1 MAGGGVGEAMLIGA
15 ITGGAT
21 SAATGG
27 DPLKGALLGATTG
40 GVGAGVAGATTGAT
54 AGTTAG
60 ATTGTAAGT
69 TAATGTTA
77 AGSTAG
83 LEFANAASPEFL
95 ASQGVGTSFTPADVA
110 SLGPSQLP
118 PGTITYA
125 PNDPGFIPT
134 DAAGTPSASLA
145 QTPEAANLGI
155 LNDGTGG
162 VDAATNANFQPGT
175 VASGTPAENPMFPNI
190 NKFYA
195 ANPIAAPAGTG
206 ALASALGDTKRDE
219 EEEEE
224 EYSGALKDFKY
235 TRSGYTPYRAAASG
249 GLMDTAVARRL
260 MSGGQLGSYSD
271 GGQALQGPGD
281 GMSDSIP
288 GVIGGAQP
296 ARLADGEFVVPA
308 DVVSGIGNGSTDAGS
323 RQLYAMMDKI
333 REARTGR
340 AKQAP
345 EINPRKMMPA

>member
-1 MAGGGVGEAMLIGA
+1 MGGGVGEAMLIGA

-134 DAAGTPSASLA
+134 GAAGTPSASLA

-162 VDAATNANFQPGT
+162 VDAATNNNFQPGT

-195 ANPIAAPAGTG
+195 ANPIAAPAGAG
-206 ALASALGDTKRDE
+206 ALASALGDTKRDK
-219 EEEEE
+219 EEEE
-224 EYSGALKDFKY
+224 EYSSQLDRFTYNPDTYVA
-235 TRSGYTPYRAAASG
+235 RAASG

-340 AKQAP
+340 TKQAP
-345 EINPRKMMPA
+345 EINPRRMMPA

>member
-1 MAGGGVGEAMLIGA
+1 MGTGVGEAMLVSA
-15 ITGGAT
+15 VVGGTT

-27 DPLKGALLGATTG
+27 DPLKGALLGAATA
-40 GVGAGVAGATTGAT
+40 GVGAGIAGATTGAT
-54 AGTTAG
+54 A
-60 ATTGTAAGT
+60 AGT
-69 TAATGTTA
+69 TAAAAPTAAAGTATAAPTA
-77 AGSTAG
+77 AG
-83 LEFANAASPEFL
+83 L
-95 ASQGVGTSFTPADVA
+95 
-110 SLGPSQLP
+110 
-118 PGTITYA
+118 
-125 PNDPGFIPT
+125 
-134 DAAGTPSASLA
+134 DAALTAANTTASAALPSASAPLTTA
-145 QTPEAANLGI
+145 
-155 LNDGTGG
+155 G
-162 VDAATNANFQPGT
+162 VDGAGLTSAGANQGLNLAGGSTDAGLKYAGVPQGASIDPFSLNYADPLAGSTVGATPTPVAA
-175 VASGTPAENPMFPNI
+175 AENPMFPSI

-195 ANPIAAPAGTG
+195 ANPIVAPAGVG

-260 MSGGQLGSYSD
+260 MGGGQLGSYSD

-288 GVIGGAQP
+288 GVIGDVQP

-340 AKQAP
+340 TKQAP
-345 EINPRKMMPA
+345 EINPRRMMPA

>member
-60 ATTGTAAGT
+60 ATGTA
-69 TAATGTTA
+69 AATGTTA

-134 DAAGTPSASLA
+134 GAAGTPSASLA

-195 ANPIAAPAGTG
+195 ANPIAAPAGAG
-206 ALASALGDTKRDE
+206 ALASALGDTKRDK
-219 EEEEE
+219 EEEE
-224 EYSGALKDFKY
+224 EYSGSLGRFKY
-235 TRSGYTPYRAAASG
+235 SPDTYTPYRAASG

-345 EINPRKMMPA
+345 EINPRRMMPA

>member
-54 AGTTAG
+54 AGTTA
-60 ATTGTAAGT
+60 AAAPTAA
-69 TAATGTTA
+69 AGTTA

-134 DAAGTPSASLA
+134 DAAKTPSASLA

-162 VDAATNANFQPGT
+162 VDAATNNNFQPGT

-190 NKFYA
+190 NKFYTD
-195 ANPIAAPAGTG
+195 NPMATRAGAG
-206 ALASALGDTKRDE
+206 VLASALGDTKRDK
-219 EEEEE
+219 EEEE
-224 EYSGALKDFKY
+224 EYSSQLDRFTYNPDTYVA
-235 TRSGYTPYRAAASG
+235 RAASG

-271 GGQALQGPGD
+271 GGQALQGLGD

-340 AKQAP
+340 TKQAP
-345 EINPRKMMPA
+345 EINPRRMMPA

>member
-1 MAGGGVGEAMLIGA
+1 MGGGVGEAMLIGA

-60 ATTGTAAGT
+60 TTTGTAAGT

-95 ASQGVGTSFTPADVA
+95 ATQGVGTSFTPADVA

-134 DAAGTPSASLA
+134 GAAGTPSASLA

-162 VDAATNANFQPGT
+162 VDAATNNNFQPGT

-195 ANPIAAPAGTG
+195 ANPIAAPAGAG
-206 ALASALGDTKRDE
+206 VLASALGDTKRDE
-219 EEEEE
+219 EEED
-224 EYSGALKDFKY
+224 EYSSQLDRFTYNPDTYVA
-235 TRSGYTPYRAAASG
+235 RAASG

-260 MSGGQLGSYSD
+260 MGGGQLGSYSD

-340 AKQAP
+340 TKQAP
-345 EINPRKMMPA
+345 EINPRRMMPA

>member
-60 ATTGTAAGT
+60 LLPLRLRLVPAAAAPAVTAGLDATLASANT
-69 TAATGTTA
+69 TASAALPSASAPLTTA
-77 AGSTAG
+77 GVDGAGLTSAGASEGLNLAGGSTDAGLKYAGVPQGASIDPFSLNYADPLAGSTVGATPTPV
-83 LEFANAASPEFL
+83 AA
-95 ASQGVGTSFTPADVA
+95 
-110 SLGPSQLP
+110 
-118 PGTITYA
+118 
-125 PNDPGFIPT
+125 
-134 DAAGTPSASLA
+134 
-145 QTPEAANLGI
+145 
-155 LNDGTGG
+155 
-162 VDAATNANFQPGT
+162 
-175 VASGTPAENPMFPNI
+175 AENPMFPSI

-206 ALASALGDTKRDE
+206 ALASALGDTKRDEEE

-288 GVIGGAQP
+288 GVIGDVQP

>member
-40 GVGAGVAGATTGAT
+40 GVGAGVAGATTGA
-54 AGTTAG
+54 TAG

-134 DAAGTPSASLA
+134 DAAKTPSASLA

-175 VASGTPAENPMFPNI
+175 VTSGTPAENPMFPNI

-195 ANPIAAPAGTG
+195 ANPIAAPAGAG

-219 EEEEE
+219 EEED
-224 EYSGALKDFKY
+224 EYSSQLDRFTYNPDTYVA
-235 TRSGYTPYRAAASG
+235 RAASG

-260 MSGGQLGSYSD
+260 MGGGQLGSYSD

-340 AKQAP
+340 TKQAP
-345 EINPRKMMPA
+345 EINPRRMMPA

>member
-1 MAGGGVGEAMLIGA
+1 
-15 ITGGAT
+15 
-21 SAATGG
+21 
-27 DPLKGALLGATTG
+27 
-40 GVGAGVAGATTGAT
+40 
-54 AGTTAG
+54 
-60 ATTGTAAGT
+60 
-69 TAATGTTA
+69 
-77 AGSTAG
+77 
-83 LEFANAASPEFL
+83 
-95 ASQGVGTSFTPADVA
+95 
-110 SLGPSQLP
+110 LGPSQLP

-134 DAAGTPSASLA
+134 DAAKTPSASLA

-162 VDAATNANFQPGT
+162 VDAATNNNFRPGT

-190 NKFYA
+190 NKFYTD
-195 ANPIAAPAGTG
+195 NPMATRAGAG
-206 ALASALGDTKRDE
+206 ALASALGDTKRDK
-219 EEEEE
+219 EEEE
-224 EYSGALKDFKY
+224 EYSSQLDRFTY
-235 TRSGYTPYRAAASG
+235 SPDTYTPYRAASG

-340 AKQAP
+340 TKQAP
-345 EINPRKMMPA
+345 EINPRRMMPA

>member
-1 MAGGGVGEAMLIGA
+1 MAGGGVGEAMLISA
-15 ITGGAT
+15 VVGGAT

-27 DPLKGALLGATTG
+27 DPLKGALLGAATG
-40 GVGAGVAGATTGAT
+40 GVGAGIAGAGTSAAT
-54 AGTTAG
+54 AGTTT
-60 ATTGTAAGT
+60 ATAAPTAAAAGT
-69 TAATGTTA
+69 AVTPAAGLDATLASANTTA
-77 AGSTAG
+77 SAALPSAGAPLTTAPLTTAGVDGAGLTSAGASEGLNLAGGSTDAGLKYAGVPQGASIDPFSLNYADPLAGSTVGATPTPV
-83 LEFANAASPEFL
+83 AA
-95 ASQGVGTSFTPADVA
+95 
-110 SLGPSQLP
+110 
-118 PGTITYA
+118 
-125 PNDPGFIPT
+125 
-134 DAAGTPSASLA
+134 
-145 QTPEAANLGI
+145 
-155 LNDGTGG
+155 
-162 VDAATNANFQPGT
+162 
-175 VASGTPAENPMFPNI
+175 AENPMFPSI

-195 ANPIAAPAGTG
+195 ANPIAAPAGAG
-206 ALASALGDTKRDE
+206 ALASALGDTKRDK
-219 EEEEE
+219 EEEE
-224 EYSGALKDFKY
+224 EYSSQLDRFTYNPDTYVA
-235 TRSGYTPYRAAASG
+235 RAASG

-340 AKQAP
+340 TKQAP
-345 EINPRKMMPA
+345 EINPRRMMPA

>member
-1 MAGGGVGEAMLIGA
+1 MGGGVGEAMLIGA

-60 ATTGTAAGT
+60 ATGTAAGT

-134 DAAGTPSASLA
+134 DAAKTPSASLA
-145 QTPEAANLGI
+145 QTPEAANLGS

-162 VDAATNANFQPGT
+162 VDAATNNNFQPGT
-175 VASGTPAENPMFPNI
+175 VTSGTPAENPMFPNI

-195 ANPIAAPAGTG
+195 ANPIAAPAGAG
-206 ALASALGDTKRDE
+206 ALASALGDTKRDK
-219 EEEEE
+219 EEEE
-224 EYSGALKDFKY
+224 EYSSQLDRFTYNPDTYVA
-235 TRSGYTPYRAAASG
+235 RAASG

-340 AKQAP
+340 TKQAP
-345 EINPRKMMPA
+345 EINPRRMMPA

>member
-60 ATTGTAAGT
+60 ATGT
-69 TAATGTTA
+69 TAAAAPAAAGLDATLASANTTA
-77 AGSTAG
+77 SAALPSAGAPLTTAPLTTAGVDGAGLTSAGASEGLNLAGGSTDAGLKYAGVQQGASIDPFSLNYADPLAGSTVGATPTPV
-83 LEFANAASPEFL
+83 AA
-95 ASQGVGTSFTPADVA
+95 
-110 SLGPSQLP
+110 
-118 PGTITYA
+118 
-125 PNDPGFIPT
+125 
-134 DAAGTPSASLA
+134 
-145 QTPEAANLGI
+145 
-155 LNDGTGG
+155 
-162 VDAATNANFQPGT
+162 
-175 VASGTPAENPMFPNI
+175 AENPMFPSI

-195 ANPIAAPAGTG
+195 ANPIVAPAGVG

-345 EINPRKMMPA
+345 EINPRRMMPA

>member
-1 MAGGGVGEAMLIGA
+1 MAMGGVGEAMLIGA

-134 DAAGTPSASLA
+134 GAAGTPSASLA

-162 VDAATNANFQPGT
+162 VDAATNTNFQPGT

-195 ANPIAAPAGTG
+195 ANPIAAPAGAG
-206 ALASALGDTKRDE
+206 ALASALGDTKRDK
-219 EEEEE
+219 EEEE
-224 EYSGALKDFKY
+224 EYSSQLDRFTY
-235 TRSGYTPYRAAASG
+235 SPDTYTPYRAASG

-345 EINPRKMMPA
+345 EINPRRMMPA

>member
-1 MAGGGVGEAMLIGA
+1 MGGGVGEAMLIGA

-162 VDAATNANFQPGT
+162 VDAATNNNFQPGT

-195 ANPIAAPAGTG
+195 ANPIAAPAGAG

-219 EEEEE
+219 EEED
-224 EYSGALKDFKY
+224 EYSSQLDRFTYNPDTYVA
-235 TRSGYTPYRAAASG
+235 RAASG

-340 AKQAP
+340 TKQAP
-345 EINPRKMMPA
+345 EINPRRMMPA

>member
-1 MAGGGVGEAMLIGA
+1 MGGGVGEAMLVSA
-15 ITGGAT
+15 VVGGAT

-27 DPLKGALLGATTG
+27 DPLKGALLGAATG
-40 GVGAGVAGATTGAT
+40 GVTAGVAGATTGAT
-54 AGTTAG
+54 AGTTVG
-60 ATTGTAAGT
+60 
-69 TAATGTTA
+69 ATGTTA
-77 AGSTAG
+77 AAAPAAAG
-83 LEFANAASPEFL
+83 LDATLASANATANAAL
-95 ASQGVGTSFTPADVA
+95 
-110 SLGPSQLP
+110 
-118 PGTITYA
+118 
-125 PNDPGFIPT
+125 
-134 DAAGTPSASLA
+134 PSASAPLTTA
-145 QTPEAANLGI
+145 
-155 LNDGTGG
+155 G
-162 VDAATNANFQPGT
+162 VDGAGLTSAGASEGLNLAGGSTDAGLKYAGVPQGSSINPFSLNYADPLTGSTVGATPTSVAA
-175 VASGTPAENPMFPNI
+175 AENPMFPSI
-190 NKFYA
+190 NKFYTD
-195 ANPIAAPAGTG
+195 NPMATRAGAG

-219 EEEEE
+219 EEED
-224 EYSGALKDFKY
+224 EYSSQLDRFTYNPDTYVA
-235 TRSGYTPYRAAASG
+235 RAASG

-340 AKQAP
+340 TKQAP
-345 EINPRKMMPA
+345 EINPRRMMPA

>member
-1 MAGGGVGEAMLIGA
+1 MGMGGVGEAMLIGA

-134 DAAGTPSASLA
+134 GAAGTPSASLA

-162 VDAATNANFQPGT
+162 VDAATNNNFQPGT

-195 ANPIAAPAGTG
+195 ANPIAAPAGAG

-219 EEEEE
+219 EEED
-224 EYSGALKDFKY
+224 EYSSQLDRFTYNPDTYVA
-235 TRSGYTPYRAAASG
+235 RAASG

-260 MSGGQLGSYSD
+260 MGGGQLGSYSD

-340 AKQAP
+340 TKQAP
-345 EINPRKMMPA
+345 EINPRRMMPA

>member
-15 ITGGAT
+15 ITGAGT
-21 SAATGG
+21 SAVTGG
-27 DPLKGALLGATTG
+27 DPLKGALLGAAG
-40 GVGAGVAGATTGAT
+40 GGLGAGVAGATTGAT

-60 ATTGTAAGT
+60 ATGT
-69 TAATGTTA
+69 TAAAAPTAAAGTATAAPTA
-77 AGSTAG
+77 AGLDATLTAVPDFSGTVGMNPNTGAGVISDYSGTVGLNPNTGAG
-83 LEFANAASPEFL
+83 LDATLTAA
-95 ASQGVGTSFTPADVA
+95 PADY
-110 SLGPSQLP
+110 S
-118 PGTITYA
+118 
-125 PNDPGFIPT
+125 
-134 DAAGTPSASLA
+134 
-145 QTPEAANLGI
+145 
-155 LNDGTGG
+155 
-162 VDAATNANFQPGT
+162 GT
-175 VASGTPAENPMFPNI
+175 VGMNPNTGAGAVTDYSGTVGLNPNTGAGSVPDLESAKEGQKLFPNI
-190 NKFYA
+190 SELYGRNPVLMPA
-195 ANPIAAPAGTG
+195 ASGAVTSAAFNPFEP
-206 ALASALGDTKRDE
+206 E

>member
-1 MAGGGVGEAMLIGA
+1 MGTGVGEAMLVSA
-15 ITGGAT
+15 VVGGTT

-27 DPLKGALLGATTG
+27 DPLKGALLGAATG
-40 GVGAGVAGATTGAT
+40 GVTAGVAGATTGAT

-60 ATTGTAAGT
+60 ATGTAGAAGT
-69 TAATGTTA
+69 AGATGTTA

-134 DAAGTPSASLA
+134 GAAGTPSASLA

-162 VDAATNANFQPGT
+162 VDAATNNNFQPGT

-195 ANPIAAPAGTG
+195 ANPIAAPAGAG
-206 ALASALGDTKRDE
+206 VLASALGDTKRDE
-219 EEEEE
+219 EEED
-224 EYSGALKDFKY
+224 EYSSQLDRFTYNPDTYVA
-235 TRSGYTPYRAAASG
+235 RAASG

-260 MSGGQLGSYSD
+260 MGGGQLGSYSD

-340 AKQAP
+340 TKQAP
-345 EINPRKMMPA
+345 EINPRRMMPA

>member
-1 MAGGGVGEAMLIGA
+1 MGGGVGEAMLIGA

-60 ATTGTAAGT
+60 ATGTAAGT

-134 DAAGTPSASLA
+134 GAAGTPSASLA

-162 VDAATNANFQPGT
+162 VDAATNNNFQPGT
-175 VASGTPAENPMFPNI
+175 VTSGTPAENPMFPNI

-195 ANPIAAPAGTG
+195 ANPIAAPAGAG
-206 ALASALGDTKRDE
+206 ALASALGDTKRDK
-219 EEEEE
+219 EEEE
-224 EYSGALKDFKY
+224 EYSSQLDRFTYNPDTYVA
-235 TRSGYTPYRAAASG
+235 RAASG

-340 AKQAP
+340 TKQAP
-345 EINPRKMMPA
+345 EINPRRMMPA

>member
-60 ATTGTAAGT
+60 ATGTA
-69 TAATGTTA
+69 AATGTTA

-134 DAAGTPSASLA
+134 DAAKTPSASLA

-162 VDAATNANFQPGT
+162 VDAATNNNFQPGT

-195 ANPIAAPAGTG
+195 ANPIAAPAGAG
-206 ALASALGDTKRDE
+206 ALASALGDTKRDK
-219 EEEEE
+219 EEEE
-224 EYSGALKDFKY
+224 EYSSQLDRFTYNPDTYVA
-235 TRSGYTPYRAAASG
+235 RAASG

-271 GGQALQGPGD
+271 GGQALQDPGD

-340 AKQAP
+340 TKQAP
-345 EINPRKMMPA
+345 EINPRRMMPA

>member
-60 ATTGTAAGT
+60 ATGT
-69 TAATGTTA
+69 TAAAAPTA
-77 AGSTAG
+77 AAGTATAAPATAG
-83 LEFANAASPEFL
+83 LDATLTAANTTASAALPSAGAPLTTAPLTTAGVDGAGLTSAGASEGLNL
-95 ASQGVGTSFTPADVA
+95 AGGS
-110 SLGPSQLP
+110 
-118 PGTITYA
+118 
-125 PNDPGFIPT
+125 T
-134 DAAGTPSASLA
+134 DAGLKYAGVPQGASIDPFSLNYADPLTGSTVGATPTSV
-145 QTPEAANLGI
+145 AA
-155 LNDGTGG
+155 
-162 VDAATNANFQPGT
+162 
-175 VASGTPAENPMFPNI
+175 AENPMFPSI

-195 ANPIAAPAGTG
+195 ANPIAAPAGVG
-206 ALASALGDTKRDE
+206 ALASALGDTKRDEEE

-288 GVIGGAQP
+288 GVIGDVQP

>member
-1 MAGGGVGEAMLIGA
+1 MGTGVGEAMLISA
-15 ITGGAT
+15 IVGGAT

-27 DPLKGALLGATTG
+27 DPLKGALLGAATG
-40 GVGAGVAGATTGAT
+40 GVGAGIAGATTGAT

-60 ATTGTAAGT
+60 ATGT
-69 TAATGTTA
+69 TAAAAPTAAAGTTA

-134 DAAGTPSASLA
+134 GAAGTPSASLA

-162 VDAATNANFQPGT
+162 VDAATNNNFQPGT

-195 ANPIAAPAGTG
+195 ANPIAAPAGVG

-340 AKQAP
+340 TKQAP
-345 EINPRKMMPA
+345 EINPRRMMPA

>member
-1 MAGGGVGEAMLIGA
+1 MLIGA

-27 DPLKGALLGATTG
+27 DPLKGALLGAATG

-60 ATTGTAAGT
+60 ATGT
-69 TAATGTTA
+69 TAAAAAPAAAPGLDAALASANTTA
-77 AGSTAG
+77 NAALPSAGAPLTTAGVDGAGLTSAGASEGLNLAGGSTDAGLKYARVPQGSTIDPYSLNYVDPLAGSTVGATPTPV
-83 LEFANAASPEFL
+83 AA
-95 ASQGVGTSFTPADVA
+95 
-110 SLGPSQLP
+110 
-118 PGTITYA
+118 
-125 PNDPGFIPT
+125 
-134 DAAGTPSASLA
+134 
-145 QTPEAANLGI
+145 
-155 LNDGTGG
+155 
-162 VDAATNANFQPGT
+162 
-175 VASGTPAENPMFPNI
+175 AENPMFPSI

-195 ANPIAAPAGTG
+195 ANPIAAPAGAG
-206 ALASALGDTKRDE
+206 ALASALGDTKRDK
-219 EEEEE
+219 EEEE
-224 EYSGALKDFKY
+224 EYSSQLDRFTY
-235 TRSGYTPYRAAASG
+235 NPDTYTPYRAASG

-260 MSGGQLGSYSD
+260 MGGGQLGSYSD

-340 AKQAP
+340 TKQAP
-345 EINPRKMMPA
+345 EINPRRMMPA

>member
-1 MAGGGVGEAMLIGA
+1 MGGGVGEAMLIGA

-60 ATTGTAAGT
+60 TTTGTAAGT

-134 DAAGTPSASLA
+134 DAAKTPSASLA

-175 VASGTPAENPMFPNI
+175 VTSGTPAENPMFPNI

-195 ANPIAAPAGTG
+195 ANPIAAPAGAG
-206 ALASALGDTKRDE
+206 ALASALGDTKRDK
-219 EEEEE
+219 EEEE
-224 EYSGALKDFKY
+224 EYSSQLDRFTYNPDTYVA
-235 TRSGYTPYRAAASG
+235 RAASG

-340 AKQAP
+340 TKQAP
-345 EINPRKMMPA
+345 EINPRRMMPA

>member
-1 MAGGGVGEAMLIGA
+1 MAGGGVGEAMLISA
-15 ITGGAT
+15 VVGGAT

-27 DPLKGALLGATTG
+27 DPLKGALLGAATG
-40 GVGAGVAGATTGAT
+40 GVTAGVAGATTGAT

-60 ATTGTAAGT
+60 
-69 TAATGTTA
+69 ATGTTA

-134 DAAGTPSASLA
+134 GAAGTPSASLA

-162 VDAATNANFQPGT
+162 VDAATNTNFQPGT

-195 ANPIAAPAGTG
+195 ANPIAAPAGAG
-206 ALASALGDTKRDE
+206 ALASALGDTKRDK
-219 EEEEE
+219 EEEE
-224 EYSGALKDFKY
+224 EYSGSLGRFKY
-235 TRSGYTPYRAAASG
+235 SPDTYTPYRAASG

-260 MSGGQLGSYSD
+260 MGGGQLGSYSD

-340 AKQAP
+340 TKQAP
-345 EINPRKMMPA
+345 EINPRRMMPA